1 VSGTTCHLFL
11 GPETVPFR
19 YNLKNA
25 AMAARTADLAFEC
38 APEIACSGRIPRIR
52 EHRLH
57 AWKKRFAF
65 GSEQAGGEFRRL
77 IACVSNFGDKLVAA
91 ERAWLGR
98 PIEWEIDPIEQRLG
112 A

>member
-1 VSGTTCHLFL
+1 
-11 GPETVPFR
+11 
-19 YNLKNA
+19 
-25 AMAARTADLAFEC
+25 MAARTADLAFEC
-38 APEIACSGRIPRIR
+38 EPEKVCSGRIPRIR
-52 EHRLH
+52 EHRLR

-98 PIEWEIDPIEQRLG
+98 PFERKIDPIEQRLG